1 MLGDL
6 WAREELVALI
16 RLHWED
22 NVGAEKHSF
31 YTLYVQRMLRKNTE
45 WTAEK
50 DKEGRGREM
59 AGLGGQWG
67 AFRERKTVRAFLTL
81 PLSPSQLSA
90 RLPLASKNPP
100 YPAVI
105 LTQVMEKAGWLRRIF
120 PHPITS

>member
-67 AFRERKTVRAFLTL
+67 GLSGEENCKGISHPPSV
-81 PLSPSQLSA
+81 PL
-90 RLPLASKNPP
+90 
-100 YPAVI
+100 PAVCTAPFG
-105 LTQVMEKAGWLRRIF
+105 LQE
-120 PHPITS
+120 SS